1 MPYSKEDYSFVKFQR
16 SKNPKQKYDGIIK
29 HKLTKREVRVPF
41 GAKRIDGVP
50 YPQYR
55 DSTGLGLYSKYDHS
69 DKKRRANYKA
79 RHKVYLESGYWT
91 PAHFSWEFL
100 WK

>member
-1 MPYSKEDYSFVKFQR
+1 MPYSKKEYFFVKFQR
-16 SKNPKQKYDGIIK
+16 SKNPKKKYDALIK

-41 GAKRIDGVP
+41 GAKRTDGVP

-55 DSTGLGLYSKYDHS
+55 DSTGLGLYSKYDHG
-69 DKKRRANYKA
+69 DQKRRANYRA
-79 RHKVYLESGYWT
+79 RHKVYLKSGYWT
-91 PAHFSWEFL
+91 PGYFSWEFL